1 MFKIVVM
8 IYFTMILSTW
18 AFNFN
23 CELPMGCEIN
33 DIHYHV
39 NYFSKEKTAIEIQ
52 GIRCNV
58 LDENFQFNYSM
69 KYNST
74 IKPCR
79 IYSIKR
85 KQTIEFRF
93 HRDFIFGKWFNISNF
108 LNYGSLFRSNINF
121 NFVNLKGFDLNVIDS
136 NFNPSFRNLTADFF
150 YYFNCINC
158 KIEFYSNGRPIKT
171 CQEITNSINQT
182 SVSIMSLFQF
192 SCFLEHPVIGNLGP
206 ILTLYDPHFKS
217 TICPLMFNNS
227 LIYNLNFISLVDT
240 FYKRNILTFE
250 NQIFNNLNST
260 IKYIS
265 IHAENVNIDS
275 SLLHPSVFK
284 RTVEFHLYGKLNRID
299 EGSIGALKSLN
310 RIIFSKEYFRD
321 MIHKNGIKWISGF
334 NPNLRVNLSNLKDI
348 QNKYGYRKKLFAE
361 CTSYIPEIRLSKVFP
376 DEDFCLYKDF
386 PFNQLVILSEFVER
400 EKVYKLFNSS
410 TSRDYT
416 CTYLWLA
423 QYFEKF
429 LWLNVR

>member
-1 MFKIVVM
+1 MNKIVAL
-8 IYFTMILSTW
+8 IFFTFIISAST
-18 AFNFN
+18 FDFN
-23 CELPMGCEIN
+23 CELPIGCEIK

-52 GIRCNV
+52 GIQCNV

-69 KYNST
+69 KYNSSLE
-74 IKPCR
+74 PCQF
-79 IYSIKR
+79 YDDTVE
-85 KQTIEFRF
+85 QTIEIRF

-121 NFVNLKGFDLNVIDS
+121 NFVNLKGFDLNVIDN
-136 NFNPSFRNLTADFF
+136 NFNSSFRNLTADFF

-158 KIEFYSNGRPIKT
+158 KIEFYSNDRPIKT

-192 SCFLEHPVIGNLGP
+192 SCFLEHPEIGNLGP

-227 LIYNLNFISLVDT
+227 LFYNLNFISLVDT

-250 NQIFNNLNST
+250 NQTFDDLNST
-260 IKYIS
+260 IKYLN

-275 SLLHPSVFK
+275 SLLHPSVFE
-284 RTVEFHLYGKLNRID
+284 RTEEIHLYGKFNKID
-299 EGSIGALKSLN
+299 GSTIGALKSLN

-321 MIHKNGIKWISGF
+321 IVHKNGIKWMSGF
-334 NPNLRVNLSNLKDI
+334 NANLSVNLSNFEDLEY
-348 QNKYGYRKKLFAE
+348 NYVYRRKFFAE
-361 CTSYIPEIRLSKVFP
+361 CNSYTPEIRLSKLFP
-376 DEDFCLYKDF
+376 DKDFCLYKDF
-386 PFNQLVILSEFVER
+386 PFKQLVILSEFVER
-400 EKVYKLFNSS
+400 EQVYKLFNSS

-429 LWLNVR
+429 LNLNVR